1 MAAASEP
8 SSISPL
14 DVVRVLRSAG
24 PALLT
29 QAGLHGDLI
38 RVEWAAEKERIV
50 RLVAAA
56 FVALIAVLC
65 VLLTA
70 GALVL
75 AFAWDT
81 PYRAWVAAGL
91 VVAYLAVALI
101 AWQRFKVHVAR
112 GGDAFAATR
121 EEFAADLALIRS
133 RL

>member
-1 MAAASEP
+1 MAATPEAA
-8 SSISPL
+8 SISPL

-56 FVALIAVLC
+56 FIALVALLC
-65 VLLTA
+65 VLLTV

-75 AFAWDT
+75 AFSWDT
-81 PYRAWVAAGL
+81 PYRAAVAAGL
-91 VVAYLAVALI
+91 VIVYAAIAAI
-101 AWQRFKVHVAR
+101 AWQRFKVHTSR
-112 GGDAFAATR
+112 GGEAFAATR
-121 EEFAADLALIRS
+121 EELAADMALIRS
-133 RL
+133 HL

>member
-1 MAAASEP
+1 MTATPEAA
-8 SSISPL
+8 SISPL

-56 FVALIAVLC
+56 FIALVALLC
-65 VLLTA
+65 VLLTV

-75 AFAWDT
+75 AFSWDT
-81 PYRAWVAAGL
+81 PYRTAVAAGL
-91 VVAYLAVALI
+91 VIVYAAIATI
-101 AWQRFKVHVAR
+101 AWQRFKVHTSR
-112 GGDAFAATR
+112 GGEAFAATR
-121 EEFAADLALIRS
+121 EELAEDMALIRS
-133 RL
+133 HL

>member
-1 MAAASEP
+1 MAAAPDSA
-8 SSISPL
+8 SISPL

-38 RVEWAAEKERIV
+38 RIEWAAEKERIV

-56 FVALIAVLC
+56 FVSLVAVLC

-70 GALVL
+70 GALAL
-75 AFAWDT
+75 AFSWDT
-81 PYRAWVAAGL
+81 PYRTPVAAGL
-91 VVAYLAVALI
+91 VIAYAAIAVI
-101 AWQRFKVHVAR
+101 AWRRFKFHTSR
-112 GGDAFAATR
+112 GGEAFAATR
-121 EEFAADLALIRS
+121 EELAADLALIRS

>member
-1 MAAASEP
+1 MAATPEP
-8 SSISPL
+8 ASISLL

-29 QAGLHGDLI
+29 QAGLHGELI

-56 FVALIAVLC
+56 FVSLVALLC

-75 AFAWDT
+75 AFSWDT
-81 PYRAWVAAGL
+81 RFRLAVAAGL
-91 VVAYLAVALI
+91 VIAYAAIAAI
-101 AWQRFKVHVAR
+101 AWHRFKFHSSR
-112 GGDAFAATR
+112 GGESFAATR
-121 EEFAADLALIRS
+121 EELAADVALIRS

>member
-1 MAAASEP
+1 MAAAPESA
-8 SSISPL
+8 SISPL

-56 FVALIAVLC
+56 FIALIALLC
-65 VLLTA
+65 LLLTA

-75 AFAWDT
+75 AFSWDT
-81 PYRAWVAAGL
+81 PYRAAVAAGL
-91 VVAYLAVALI
+91 AIVYAVIAAI
-101 AWQRFKVHVAR
+101 AWQRFKVHTAR
-112 GGDAFAATR
+112 GSESFAATR
-121 EEFAADLALIRS
+121 EELAADVALIRS